1 MSRTN
6 VLIRTAL
13 CVAAIAA
20 AGGAHA
26 ANGELTAQGDV
37 RGSQADP
44 SCRGSGLGEAPVA
57 LADQAPGQWQA
68 DRPQAVA
75 GYIGPKDVK
84 LVYAC
89 PSRTV
94 PTV

>member
-1 MSRTN
+1 MLKTTD
-6 VLIRTAL
+6 LIRTAFCL
-13 CVAAIAA
+13 AAIAA

-26 ANGELTAQGDV
+26 ANGQLTAQGDV
-37 RGSQADP
+37 RGLQTDP
-44 SCRGSGLGEAPVA
+44 SCRGSGLGDAPVA
-57 LADQAPGQWQA
+57 LADQAPGQWQS
-68 DRPQAVA
+68 DKPQAVA

>member
-1 MSRTN
+1 MLKTIA
-6 VLIRTAL
+6 LIRTAFCL
-13 CVAAIAA
+13 AAIVA
-20 AGGAHA
+20 AGGAQA
-26 ANGELTAQGDV
+26 ANGELTAQADV

-44 SCRGSGLGEAPVA
+44 SCKGSGLGEAPIA
-57 LADQAPGQWQA
+57 LADQAPGQWQT
-68 DRPQAVA
+68 DKPQAVA

>member
-1 MSRTN
+1 MSRTTTF
-6 VLIRTAL
+6 IRTAL
-13 CVAAIAA
+13 FVAAIAG

-37 RGSQADP
+37 RGSQVDP
-44 SCRGSGLGEAPVA
+44 SCKGSGLGAGPVA

-68 DRPQAVA
+68 DRPQAAA
-75 GYIGPKDVK
+75 GHIGPKDVK

>member
-1 MSRTN
+1 MSRTT
-6 VLIRTAL
+6 VLIRPAL
-13 CVAAIAA
+13 WVAAIAA

>member
-1 MSRTN
+1 MSRTTT
-6 VLIRTAL
+6 LIRTAL
-13 CVAAIAA
+13 CVAGIAV

-44 SCRGSGLGEAPVA
+44 SCRGSGLGDGPVA
-57 LADQAPGQWQA
+57 LADQAPGQWLA
-68 DRPQAVA
+68 DKPQAVA
-75 GYIGPKDVK
+75 GHVGPKDVK

>member
-1 MSRTN
+1 MSRTIT
-6 VLIRTAL
+6 LIRTTV
-13 CVAAIAA
+13 CVAVITAA
-20 AGGAHA
+20 ASAHA

-37 RGSQADP
+37 RGSHSDP
-44 SCRGSGLGEAPVA
+44 SCRSSGLGDGPVA

-68 DRPQAVA
+68 DKPQAVA

-84 LVYAC
+84 LIYAC
-89 PSRTV
+89 PSRTA